1 MLEYSI
7 NEVSQLTGIKPFTLR
22 IWEKRYANMILSER
36 TRKNTRKYKEA
47 DLHLLMRI
55 SALIKRGFRISE
67 ISSMSQDEIS
77 QKIGSVFVPKM
88 SGLKINRLMKLAQNF
103 DELSFDKELKH
114 EIIDSGLESAI
125 SSIIIPMMATMEA
138 KYIQDSNYLAVK
150 QFAYDI
156 IRRRLIV
163 AADIEEKDDGEKV
176 MIFSPL
182 EDCSEL
188 SLLITDYIIK
198 KFKKYPIYCGDKVKV
213 CQIKAALEKSD
224 CRKVILVGRYHEST
238 EDISQYLQAFSQI
251 DGVEKVV
258 IDFNAPDF
266 ADRYNNVLFIK
277 DLDELKSYI
286 QK

>member
-22 IWEKRYANMILSER
+22 VWEKRYANMILSER
-36 TRKNTRKYKEA
+36 TRKNTRKYKET
-47 DLHLLMRI
+47 DLHLLMRV

-67 ISSMSQDEIS
+67 ISEMTQEEIS

-88 SGLKINRLMKLAQNF
+88 SDLKINRLMKLAQSF
-103 DELSFDKELKH
+103 DEVSFDKELKH

-125 SSIIIPMMATMEA
+125 AKVIIPMMTAMEA
-138 KYIQDSNYLAVK
+138 KYIQDSSYLAVR

-163 AADIEEKDDGEKV
+163 AADIEEKEDGEKV
-176 MIFSPL
+176 LIFSPL

-198 KFKKYPIYCGDKVKV
+198 KYKKYPIYCGHKVKV
-213 CQIKAALEKSD
+213 SQARAAVEKSG

-238 EDISQYLQAFSQI
+238 EDVSQYLASFAQI

-258 IDFNAPDF
+258 LDFNARDF
-266 ADRYNNVLFIK
+266 ADKYSNVVFINGV
-277 DLDELKSYI
+277 DELRSYI